1 MPERSW
7 TVDAGSSNVASKP
20 VARAGRE
27 NRPREEL
34 RIMAEAARAK
44 PKPTPETQHFWDGT
58 QAGELRLQRCDA
70 CSNVYFPPRPFC
82 PACASRKVSVFKA
95 SGKGKLYSYV
105 INHRPAAP
113 GFTPPY
119 AIAVVELDEGPR
131 MMSNILDCP
140 QTPEALVL
148 DMKLEVAFEKLDDKI
163 TLPLF
168 RPAKG

>member
-1 MPERSW
+1 
-7 TVDAGSSNVASKP
+7 
-20 VARAGRE
+20 
-27 NRPREEL
+27 
-34 RIMAEAARAK
+34 MAEPARAK

-58 QAGELRLQRCDA
+58 QRRRTAPATLRRLRPRLFSAAPVLPVLRLAQGQ
-70 CSNVYFPPRPFC
+70 
-82 PACASRKVSVFKA
+82 VFKA

-131 MMSNILDCP
+131 MMSNIIDCP
-140 QTPEALVL
+140 QTPEALEL

-163 TLPLF
+163 TLPVF